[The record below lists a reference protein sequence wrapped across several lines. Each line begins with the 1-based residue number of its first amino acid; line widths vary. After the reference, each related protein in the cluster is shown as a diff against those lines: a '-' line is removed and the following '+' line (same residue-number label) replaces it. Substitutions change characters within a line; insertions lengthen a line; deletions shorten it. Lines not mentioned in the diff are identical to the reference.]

1 MKESPRHRLHFIARN
16 FDWLVV
22 VALFWTLAS
31 IVFAQFVMRYGFGSS
46 IIWSEEIARTLLIAV
61 TFLGCAIATR
71 RNSNIAIEVV
81 FAYIPQSLGRVLVTI
96 IDLAKIVLCAA
107 LTYMG
112 YTLTITT
119 RQKLTSIDV
128 SKSWLYGAVTAFLAL
143 MTVYAVIITYRH
155 WKAGKA
161 DISVEADKAP
171 TI

>member
-1 MKESPRHRLHFIARN
+1 MKESQRNSLVFIVRN
-16 FDWLVV
+16 FDWLIVV
-22 VALFWTLAS
+22 VLFWTLAS
-31 IVFAQFVMRYGFGSS
+31 IVFAQFVMRYGFRSS
-46 IIWSEEIARTLLIAV
+46 IMWSEEIARTLLIAV

-81 FAYIPQSLGRVLVTI
+81 FAYVPHALARILVTV

-128 SKSWLYGAVTAFLAL
+128 SKSWLYGTVTAFLAL
-143 MTVYAVIITYRH
+143 MTLYAAIIAYRH

-171 TI
+171 TL

>member
-1 MKESPRHRLHFIARN
+1 MKERQRNSMAFIARN
-16 FDWLVV
+16 FDWLLV
-22 VALFWTLAS
+22 VALFWALAI
-31 IVFAQFVMRYGFGSS
+31 IVFTQFVMRYGLGSS
-46 IIWSEEIARTLLIAV
+46 IMWSEEVARTLLIAV
-61 TFLGCAIATR
+61 TFLGCAIAMR

-81 FAYIPQSLGRVLVTI
+81 FAYVPHSLGRILVTV
-96 IDLAKIVLCAA
+96 IDLAKIVLCTA

-128 SKSWLYGAVTAFLAL
+128 SKFWLYGAVTAFLAL
-143 MTVYAVIITYRH
+143 MTIYAAVIAYRH

-161 DISVEADKAP
+161 DISLDADKAP